1 MYLWSTGPKVTTL
14 SLSGK
19 VNEVILLIMA
29 IDKAFENN
37 DLTNFIGSL
46 SVPAAFS
53 EFKDLTFF
61 LPHLK

>member
-1 MYLWSTGPKVTTL
+1 M
-14 SLSGK
+14 
-19 VNEVILLIMA
+19 NEVILLIMA